1 MVLVSHDRHLLR
13 TTCDNFCLVADGGL
27 KPFDGDLEDYRKW
40 LDQSAS
46 AEKVSRQETAKAV
59 APPRAKSAEPRRPG
73 DRNLSREIEQLERR
87 MAQLNEEKTR
97 LDTRLADPAA
107 YQSAD
112 RAALQKSSA
121 RQAEVVRLLGETEEK
136 WLVLHEALEKQ

>member
-13 TTCDNFCLVADGGL
+13 TTCDSFCLVSDGGL

-46 AEKVSRQETAKAV
+46 AEKVSRQETAKAA
-59 APPRAKSAEPRRPG
+59 APSAKAAEPRRSSE
-73 DRNLSREIEQLERR
+73 RNLSREIEQLERR

-97 LDTRLADPAA
+97 LDARLADPAI
-107 YQSAD
+107 YQSAE
-112 RAALQKSSA
+112 RAALQKSTV
-121 RQAEVVRLLGETEEK
+121 RQAEVIRLLTEAEEK